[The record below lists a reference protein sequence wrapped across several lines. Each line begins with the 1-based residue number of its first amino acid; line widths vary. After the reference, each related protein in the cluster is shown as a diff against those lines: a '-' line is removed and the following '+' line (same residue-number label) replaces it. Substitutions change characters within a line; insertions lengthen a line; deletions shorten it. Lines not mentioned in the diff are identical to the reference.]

1 MNEPTD
7 SPEDEH
13 AEEEKHAETG
23 QPENELP
30 DNEDELDNEF
40 DDDEEGFSLEQLGAA
55 YARVAAMSE
64 SGDEAPADL
73 DPAELLRSEPDP
85 KPSENESAEEFIEE
99 DPDSDEALAVAAQSS
114 AELDASADQAA
125 TPEAIVEAALFV
137 GHPDNLPLTPPRLAS
152 IMRGFSP
159 EEVIDIIDQ
168 LNASYRAE
176 RQGIR
181 IVEQDGGYRMVV
193 APEVESVRAAF
204 TGKIRETRL
213 NQSAVEVLS
222 LVAYQPGITSA
233 RVTDLR
239 GRDSGSL
246 LNQMVRRRLV
256 EVKRE
261 PGDGTDKLVSRFY
274 PAERLLVLLGLETID
289 DLPHV
294 EEANM

>member
-1 MNEPTD
+1 MNEPSHPPEEEQPGID
-7 SPEDEH
+7 SPE
-13 AEEEKHAETG
+13 
-23 QPENELP
+23 NEAP
-30 DNEDELDNEF
+30 DNETELDNEF

-64 SGDEAPADL
+64 SGDETPTDL

-85 KPSENESAEEFIEE
+85 NARENDSAEELADE

-114 AELDASADQAA
+114 AESDAAADQAA
-125 TPEAIVEAALFV
+125 SPEAIVEAALFV
-137 GHPDNLPLTPPRLAS
+137 GHPENLPLTPPRLAS

-159 EEVIDIIDQ
+159 EEVVEIIDQ

-176 RQGIR
+176 RQGMR
-181 IVEQDGGYRMVV
+181 IVEQDGGYRMVL
-193 APEVESVRAAF
+193 APEVENVRAAF

-213 NQSAVEVLS
+213 NQAAVEVLS

-256 EVKRE
+256 AKPCVPPR
-261 PGDGTDKLVSRFY
+261 SR
-274 PAERLLVLLGLETID
+274 PAFGQGPAAARIRCFRARQWNCRLSCRWQTQRLR
-289 DLPHV
+289 
-294 EEANM
+294 AR

>member
-1 MNEPTD
+1 MNEPSD
-7 SPEDEH
+7 PPEDGSLEDGLP
-13 AEEEKHAETG
+13 ASEQAETA
-23 QPENELP
+23 EA
-30 DNEDELDNEF
+30 LDNEF

-64 SGDEAPADL
+64 SGDDAPTDL
-73 DPAELLRSEPDP
+73 DPAELLRAEPDP
-85 KPSENESAEEFIEE
+85 QPNNEESGEEFVEE

-114 AELDASADQAA
+114 AESDSTADQAA

-137 GHPDNLPLTPPRLAS
+137 GHPENLPLTPPRLAS

-159 EEVIDIIDQ
+159 EEVVEIIEK

-204 TGKIRETRL
+204 TGKVRETRL
-213 NQSAVEVLS
+213 NQAAVEVLS

-261 PGDGTDKLVSRFY
+261 PGEGTDKLVSRFY
-274 PAERLLVLLGLETID
+274 PGERLLVLLGLETID

>member
-13 AEEEKHAETG
+13 VQDRHAENET
-23 QPENELP
+23 PENELSE
-30 DNEDELDNEF
+30 NAGEIDNEF

-64 SGDEAPADL
+64 SGDETPADL

-85 KPSENESAEEFIEE
+85 NPNENESAEDFIEE
-99 DPDSDEALAVAAQSS
+99 DPDSDEALAVAAQTS
-114 AELDASADQAA
+114 AESDASAEQAA

-137 GHPDNLPLTPPRLAS
+137 GHPENLPLTPPRLAS

-159 EEVIDIIDQ
+159 EEVVEIIDK

-176 RQGIR
+176 RQGMR

-193 APEVESVRAAF
+193 APDVESVRAAF

-261 PGDGTDKLVSRFY
+261 PGEGSDKLVSRFY

>member
-1 MNEPTD
+1 MNEP
-7 SPEDEH
+7 SHPP
-13 AEEEKHAETG
+13 EEE
-23 QPENELP
+23 QPENEP
-30 DNEDELDNEF
+30 TENEVELENEF

-64 SGDEAPADL
+64 SGDETPADL
-73 DPAELLRSEPDP
+73 DPAELLRAEPDP
-85 KPSENESAEEFIEE
+85 NASETDSAEERVDE

-114 AELDASADQAA
+114 AESDATADQAA
-125 TPEAIVEAALFV
+125 SPEAIVEAALFV
-137 GHPDNLPLTPPRLAS
+137 GHPENLPLTPPRLAS

-159 EEVIDIIDQ
+159 EEVVEIIDQ

-176 RQGIR
+176 RQGMR
-181 IVEQDGGYRMVV
+181 IVEQDGGYRMVL
-193 APEVESVRAAF
+193 APEVENVRAAF

-213 NQSAVEVLS
+213 NQAAVEVLS

-261 PGDGTDKLVSRFY
+261 PDEGTDKLVSRFY
-274 PAERLLVLLGLETID
+274 PAERLLVLLGLETIE

>member
-1 MNEPTD
+1 MNEPSN
-7 SPEDEH
+7 SPE
-13 AEEEKHAETG
+13 EEQPVNDLPETDA
-23 QPENELP
+23 PENEI
-30 DNEDELDNEF
+30 ELDNEF

-64 SGDEAPADL
+64 SGDDAPADL
-73 DPAELLRSEPDP
+73 DPAELLRSEPEAKGGND
-85 KPSENESAEEFIEE
+85 ESGEDFVEE

-114 AELDASADQAA
+114 AESDSAADHAAS
-125 TPEAIVEAALFV
+125 PEAIVEAALFV
-137 GHPDNLPLTPPRLAS
+137 GHPENLPLTPPRLAS

-159 EEVIDIIDQ
+159 EEVVEIIDN
-168 LNASYRAE
+168 LNTSYRAE
-176 RQGIR
+176 RQGMR
-181 IVEQDGGYRMVV
+181 IVEQDGGYRMVL
-193 APEVESVRAAF
+193 APEVENVRAAF
-204 TGKIRETRL
+204 SGKIRETRL
-213 NQSAVEVLS
+213 NQAAVEVLS

-261 PGDGTDKLVSRFY
+261 PGEGTDKLVSRFY

>member
-1 MNEPTD
+1 MNEPSD
-7 SPEDEH
+7 SPKDEIPED
-13 AEEEKHAETG
+13 G
-23 QPENELP
+23 PPENAEA
-30 DNEDELDNEF
+30 LDNEF

-64 SGDEAPADL
+64 SGDDAPADL
-73 DPAELLRSEPDP
+73 DPAELLRAEPDP
-85 KPSENESAEEFIEE
+85 APRDEESGNEFVEE

-114 AELDASADQAA
+114 ADSDATADHAA

-137 GHPDNLPLTPPRLAS
+137 GHPENLPLTPPRLAS

-159 EEVIDIIDQ
+159 EEVVEIIEK
-168 LNASYRAE
+168 LNASYRTE

-204 TGKIRETRL
+204 TGKVRETRL
-213 NQSAVEVLS
+213 NQAAVEVLS

-261 PGDGTDKLVSRFY
+261 PGEGTDKLVSRFY
-274 PAERLLVLLGLETID
+274 PGERLLVLLGLESID